1 MKQLLCI
8 LLTLSLALSLA
19 ACSGGK
25 TDSGASGSGSGA
37 PASSAPAEEHIE
49 GSVEELLGKVTEG
62 AADPELSLVTT
73 QADPSTFEWYFFIP
87 CPEGAEGW
95 VSEPMIGSIPH
106 FIGLLRVPEGTDA
119 EEVRTSIEENL
130 NPQKWVCV
138 EAEKTAVLRR
148 GDLILVAM
156 AEGTSVDKAV
166 DNFQKL

>member
-19 ACSGGK
+19 ACSDGE
-25 TDSGASGSGSGA
+25 TDSGNPGSGA

-62 AADPELSLVTT
+62 AADPELSLTT
-73 QADPSTFEWYFFIP
+73 AQADESTFEWYFFIP
-87 CPEGAEGW
+87 YLEGAEGW

-106 FIGLLRVPEGTDA
+106 FIGLLRVPEGTDP
-119 EEVRTSIEENL
+119 EEVRASIEKNL

-156 AEGTSVDKAV
+156 AEGTSVDRAV
-166 DNFQKL
+166 DNFNKL